1 MTKTWYMT
9 GIHYPYT
16 TYIPVVLFDGRLNQK
31 MLRLLAIL
39 GLKIPSHAVRSR
51 DEKFECLGTDMFE
64 RMNMPQYIGTMI

>member
-1 MTKTWYMT
+1 MT

-16 TYIPVVLFDGRLNQK
+16 TYIPVILFDGRLNQK

-64 RMNMPQYIGTMI
+64 RMNMPHNIEL

>member
-16 TYIPVVLFDGRLNQK
+16 TYIPDRPFRQCLNQK
-31 MLRLLAIL
+31 MLCLLAIL
-39 GLKIPSHAVRSR
+39 GPKIPPHAVRSR

-64 RMNMPQYIGTMI
+64 RMNMPHNIEL